1 MNSRHEQILNIIS
14 KESEVTVNRLSELLK
29 VSLVTIRSDLRNL
42 EEQKLLIRTH
52 GGASLPPVDD
62 ISHRLSIN
70 FSKKQRIALA
80 AAREVK
86 EGETILLEAGSCV
99 ALMAQAL
106 ADRKNLNV
114 ITNNAFVARQLKDS
128 RNVKVILMGGLYQKE
143 SETMVGPMISEYL
156 NYYNFSKV
164 FLGMDGYTKE
174 NGVMCRDFERAEVM
188 SRFVEKGDRIYVL
201 SDSGKIGRT
210 AVRSICPP
218 DKIDYLITDDEIS
231 DEYKKFLQKTGTGLI
246 EA

>member
-1 MNSRHEQILNIIS
+1 MNNRHEQILNIIS
-14 KESEVTVNRLSELLK
+14 RESEVSVNHLSDLLK
-29 VSLVTIRSDLRNL
+29 VSLVTIRSDLRSL

-70 FSKKQRIALA
+70 FTIKQRIAAA
-80 AAREVK
+80 AAREVD

-106 ADRKNLNV
+106 AGRRNLNI

-128 RNVKVILMGGLYQKE
+128 SAVKVILMGGLYQKE
-143 SETMVGPMISEYL
+143 SETIVGPMISEYL
-156 NYYNFSKV
+156 NYYNFSRV
-164 FLGMDGYTKE
+164 FLGMDGFTKE
-174 NGVMCRDFERAEVM
+174 GGLMCRDLERAEVM
-188 SRFVEKGDRIYVL
+188 SRFVERGERIYAL
-201 SDSGKIGRT
+201 SDSGKLGRR
-210 AVRSICPP
+210 AVRSVCRPE
-218 DKIDYLITDDEIS
+218 DLDCLITDDGINNDYRS
-231 DEYKKFLQKTGTGLI
+231 FLRDQGVSLI

>member
-14 KESEVTVNRLSELLK
+14 RENEVTVNHLSDLLK

-42 EEQKLLIRTH
+42 EERKLLIRTH
-52 GGASLPPVDD
+52 GGAALPPVDD

-70 FSKKQRIALA
+70 FSKKLRIAAA
-80 AAREVK
+80 AAREVE

-106 ADRKNLNV
+106 AERKNLNI

-128 RNVKVILMGGLYQKE
+128 SAVKVILMGGLYQKE
-143 SETMVGPMISEYL
+143 SETMVGPMISQYL
-156 NYYNFSKV
+156 SYYNFSRV
-164 FLGMDGYTKE
+164 FLGMDGFTME
-174 NGVMCRDFERAEVM
+174 GGVMCRDLERAEVM
-188 SRFVEKGDRIYVL
+188 SRFVEKGEKIYVL
-201 SDSGKIGRT
+201 SDSGKMGRT
-210 AVRSICPP
+210 AVRSVCRPEEL
-218 DKIDYLITDDEIS
+218 DCLITDDQLG
-231 DEYKKFLQKTGTGLI
+231 DEYRSFLKEKRVALI